1 MGWAWKGALTA
12 PSLHQEAGVYI
23 RVLSAVKP
31 KEGASKGSLSQR
43 VWTLSEGGRGKPA
56 VMDRK

>member
-1 MGWAWKGALTA
+1 MGLEGSTDSTIT
-12 PSLHQEAGVYI
+12 PSGGRRLNI